1 MFTKILIANRGEIA
15 CRVMATAKK
24 MGIAT
29 VAVYSEADKEA
40 RHVELADEGVVVGP
54 WAMIGPRVRVGD
66 GTEVGPRVFIER
78 DTIVGRITTTAD
90 LAELAD
96 CDLVIESVVEDLA
109 VKRHLLAELDHHLA
123 PGAILTSNT
132 STLPIVELAM
142 ATSRPERVCG
152 FHFFNPATAM
162 RLVEV
167 VRPIT
172 ASDDTIATVT
182 ALATSWG
189 HGVVE
194 VADRAGFVV
203 NALLFPYLNAAIAM
217 AERGTASIDDI
228 DAAMKGGCGFPMG
241 PFELLDLVGLDTSLS
256 ILEALHREF
265 GEPSSLPHPW
275 LRRLV
280 AAGHLGRKT
289 GRGFRVHT

>member
-1 MFTKILIANRGEIA
+1 MAQSPTAPATIGILGSGI
-15 CRVMATAKK
+15 MAG
-24 MGIAT
+24 GIA
-29 VAVYSEADKEA
+29 
-40 RHVELADEGVVVGP
+40 ELAAASGHRVVIRARTLAGAEATITGVAARLDRAVAKGRLESD
-54 WAMIGPRVRVGD
+54 A
-66 GTEVGPRVFIER
+66 R
-78 DTIVGRITTTAD
+78 DTVLAGLSATEHLAD
-90 LAELAD
+90 LAD
-96 CDLVIESVVEDLA
+96 CDLVIESVVEDLE
-109 VKRHLLAELDHHLA
+109 VKRHLFAELDHHTK

-142 ATSRPERVCG
+142 ATGRPERVCG

-172 ASDDTIATVT
+172 ASDETITTVT
-182 ALATSWG
+182 DLATAWG
-189 HGVVE
+189 HRVVE

-203 NALLFPYLNAAIAM
+203 NALLFPYLNSAIAM

-228 DAAMKGGCGFPMG
+228 DAAMRGGCGFPMG

-265 GEPSSLPHPW
+265 GDPSALPHPW

-289 GRGFRVHT
+289 GRGFRTHG

>member
-1 MFTKILIANRGEIA
+1 MAQPTTQPAAIGILGSGIMAGGIAELAASAGH
-15 CRVMATAKK
+15 RVVIRARTLA
-24 MGIAT
+24 GAEAT
-29 VAVYSEADKEA
+29 VAGVATRLDRAVAKGRLEAETRDA
-40 RHVELADEGVVVGP
+40 VVGRLVP
-54 WAMIGPRVRVGD
+54 
-66 GTEVGPRVFIER
+66 TEH
-78 DTIVGRITTTAD
+78 
-90 LAELAD
+90 LAELGD
-96 CDLVIESVVEDLA
+96 CDLIIESVVEDLE
-109 VKRHLLAELDHHLA
+109 VKRHLFAELVHHTK

-142 ATSRPERVCG
+142 ATDRPESVCG

-172 ASDDTIATVT
+172 ASDATIATVT

-189 HGVVE
+189 HRVVE

-265 GEPSSLPHPW
+265 GDPAALPHPR

-289 GRGFRVHT
+289 GRGFRTHG

>member
-1 MFTKILIANRGEIA
+1 
-15 CRVMATAKK
+15 MATPPALPATI
-24 MGIAT
+24 GILGSGIMAGGIAELAATAGQRVVIRARSTAGAEAT
-29 VAVYSEADKEA
+29 VAGVTARLDRAVAKGRLEADA
-40 RHVELADEGVVVGP
+40 RDAIVSRLVPTEHLAD
-54 WAMIGPRVRVGD
+54 
-66 GTEVGPRVFIER
+66 
-78 DTIVGRITTTAD
+78 
-90 LAELAD
+90 LAD

-109 VKRHLLAELDHHLA
+109 VKRQLLAELDHHLA
-123 PGAILTSNT
+123 PGAIVTSNT

-182 ALATSWG
+182 ALATAWG

-203 NALLFPYLNAAIAM
+203 NALLFPYLNSAIAM

-265 GEPSSLPHPW
+265 GDPSSLPHPW

-280 AAGHLGRKT
+280 AAGRLGRKT
-289 GRGFRVHT
+289 GRGFRAHT